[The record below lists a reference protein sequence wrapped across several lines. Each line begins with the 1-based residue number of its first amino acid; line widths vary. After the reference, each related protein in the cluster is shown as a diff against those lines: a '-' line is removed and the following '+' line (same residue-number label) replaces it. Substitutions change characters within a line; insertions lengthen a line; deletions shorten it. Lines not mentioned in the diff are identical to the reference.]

1 MKKHLILATALVAL
15 CIGSASAQYSET
27 NNLFYFAQRTP
38 QSNQL
43 NPAFFPSSNSF
54 YLQLPSVGT
63 QLGMPLSINDLVY
76 YDPEQDINIIDIN
89 RTLDYLKENN
99 QFRFGIDLNLL
110 GFGFR
115 IHNLF
120 VDFNTQFHYNL
131 NLGIPLSM
139 FNTLLNGNVNPDGS
153 AITSDTLLNGS
164 LLNMQAYLET
174 SIGAGFTLPI
184 IPLTIGVHAKLLSGI
199 MNIQTDNT
207 LITFETDE
215 EFNDV
220 TARIYYELMGA
231 SAIKIEEADNM
242 QQMISNM
249 TDNLTNISDIAK
261 SMFDLSGNTGLAFD
275 IGAKYE
281 LGPFTFS
288 ASINDLTAGIHWQKN
303 LVGFAPKGG
312 SVPIEFSGLD
322 LEYLLEN
329 GNFNLD
335 TLGKYFNEQLEK
347 MSPQSIS
354 DEGNDYWYS
363 IPTKLNLA
371 ATANFGIVKAGIL
384 FHGQFD
390 RGLLSKQNAR
400 ELDLSNNIT
409 NTFRFNTTVSAGINL
424 FNWAELILATSI
436 VSDGK
441 NISPLNP
448 GVGFFFTPATV
459 LQTYF
464 MLDYASSIYLT
475 NMKAFNIKAGVNVLI
490 GRGGKRKILG
500 F

>member
-1 MKKHLILATALVAL
+1 
-15 CIGSASAQYSET
+15 
-27 NNLFYFAQRTP
+27 
-38 QSNQL
+38 
-43 NPAFFPSSNSF
+43 
-54 YLQLPSVGT
+54 
-63 QLGMPLSINDLVY
+63 
-76 YDPEQDINIIDIN
+76 
-89 RTLDYLKENN
+89 
-99 QFRFGIDLNLL
+99 
-110 GFGFR
+110 
-115 IHNLF
+115 
-120 VDFNTQFHYNL
+120 
-131 NLGIPLSM
+131 
-139 FNTLLNGNVNPDGS
+139 
-153 AITSDTLLNGS
+153 
-164 LLNMQAYLET
+164 MQAYLET

-281 LGPFTFS
+281 FGPFTIS